1 MISVITHNSIS
12 WRAFERSDRVYLVRL
27 WVRRLLLWDFP
38 RLSWKSKWNCII
50 SSHWS
55 LVPLIRFLWF
65 HIIKTALELVFVCE
79 RQKASAWKIQ
89 FSSSRLVFIWTI
101 ESTCSAL
108 HTYYDILGRSLT
120 VFSCFNLLLMPT
132 STSSILPIVFMQ
144 IQFNVYFQ
152 DNSTFLCFI
161 AVKLLLMNDSQVM
174 LQDICYNCANGN
186 TKNWRTQMQFMQFN
200 SFTINQKQQA
210 CGSWRKARVKT
221 KEQTSS
227 ANKSKWEKAK
237 YKTGRKH

>member
-12 WRAFERSDRVYLVRL
+12 RRAFERSHRVYSVRL

-108 HTYYDILGRSLT
+108 HTYYDILGRSQQALPPYYPLYSCK
-120 VFSCFNLLLMPT
+120 FSLMRIFRTILLLC
-132 STSSILPIVFMQ
+132 V
-144 IQFNVYFQ
+144 
-152 DNSTFLCFI
+152 
-161 AVKLLLMNDSQVM
+161 LLLLNY
-174 LQDICYNCANGN
+174 C
-186 TKNWRTQMQFMQFN
+186 
-200 SFTINQKQQA
+200 
-210 CGSWRKARVKT
+210 
-221 KEQTSS
+221 
-227 ANKSKWEKAK
+227 
-237 YKTGRKH
+237 